1 MTEAELHE
9 HAATHGDP
17 HAVSSGAACAESCAR
32 AFPTSGPLRE
42 AIMLAI
48 PPSLLGQLAAVSII
62 AASCLLSLNHQPW
75 RGGKAGC

>member
-9 HAATHGDP
+9 HAATHG
-17 HAVSSGAACAESCAR
+17 SAESCAR
-32 AFPTSGPLRE
+32 TFPASGPLRE